1 MLTRSKT
8 PWRDLIGADLTAA
21 FERAAKYE
29 AEHNTSNSEVA
40 AVMLLDHQGVT
51 S

>member
-1 MLTRSKT
+1 MER
-8 PWRDLIGADLTAA
+8 PIRAELTAA
-21 FERAAKYE
+21 FEKAAKYE
-29 AEHNTSNSEVA
+29 ADHNMSNSEVA